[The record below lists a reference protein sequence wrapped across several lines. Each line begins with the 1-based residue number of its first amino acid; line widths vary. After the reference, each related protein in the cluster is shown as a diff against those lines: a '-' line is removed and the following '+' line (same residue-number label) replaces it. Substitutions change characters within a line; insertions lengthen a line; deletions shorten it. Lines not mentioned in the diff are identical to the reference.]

1 MSQQGTAEQDHAS
14 KLTPVVDDTVV
25 SVQAAEHLRLVV
37 RFRDGLTGDVVFKE
51 SHLRGVFEP
60 LKEPAFFAQ
69 VSCTN
74 GFVEWPGEIDLAPDA
89 MYEEISDHGT
99 WVLD

>member
-1 MSQQGTAEQDHAS
+1 MPRALNRLAN
-14 KLTPVVDDTVV
+14 DTVV
-25 SVQAAEHLRLVV
+25 SVEALEHLRLIVC
-37 RFRDGLTGDVVFKE
+37 FRDGLTGEVVFKQ

-60 LKEPAFFAQ
+60 LKDPAFFAK
-69 VSCTN
+69 VSCAD

-89 MYEEISDHGT
+89 MHDEISDHGT

>member
-1 MSQQGTAEQDHAS
+1 MSQQGTPEKDPAS
-14 KLTPVVDDTVV
+14 RLRSSLDYHVV
-25 SVQAAEHLRLVV
+25 SVEVIEHLRLRV
-37 RFRDGLTGDVVFKE
+37 RFRDGLTGEVVLKE

-69 VSCTN
+69 VSCAN
-74 GFVEWPGEIDLAPDA
+74 GFVEWPDEIDLAPDA
-89 MYEEISDHGT
+89 MHEEIVARGM